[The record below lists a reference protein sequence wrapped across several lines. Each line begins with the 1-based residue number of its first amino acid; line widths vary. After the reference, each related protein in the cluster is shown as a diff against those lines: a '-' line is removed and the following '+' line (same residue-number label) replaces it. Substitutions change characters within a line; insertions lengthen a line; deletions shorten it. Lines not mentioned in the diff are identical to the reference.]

1 MPFKRPS
8 PKHDQAIAWLK
19 TMLHDGRPMPA
30 TWMLEQAL
38 LARISLR
45 TLRRA
50 RTTVRV
56 IATKEGMTGG
66 WAWTLPSDL
75 HGLLR

>member
-1 MPFKRPS
+1 M
-8 PKHDQAIAWLK
+8 LK
-19 TMLHDGRPMPA
+19 DGRPLPA
-30 TWMLEQAL
+30 SWMLEQAL